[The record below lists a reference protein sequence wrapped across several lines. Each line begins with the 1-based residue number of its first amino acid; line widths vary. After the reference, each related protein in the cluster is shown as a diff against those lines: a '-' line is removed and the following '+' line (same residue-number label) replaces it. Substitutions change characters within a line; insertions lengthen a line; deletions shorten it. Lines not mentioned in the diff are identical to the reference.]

1 MITGQAVV
9 LWSRLHLIVYG
20 KRGDKILKWTR
31 NMIVINAFILHIP
44 TTVLTFGSN
53 GMLQT
58 QRFVTG
64 YNIMEKVEV
73 LYTPQLPEHAY

>member
-9 LWSRLHLIVYG
+9 LWSRLHLLVSG
-20 KRGDKILKWTR
+20 KKGERILKWTR
-31 NMIVINAFILHIP
+31 NMIVINALILHIP

-53 GMLQT
+53 GTLQT

-64 YNIMEKVEV
+64 YNIMEKVHV
-73 LYTPQLPEHAY
+73 LTSAQP